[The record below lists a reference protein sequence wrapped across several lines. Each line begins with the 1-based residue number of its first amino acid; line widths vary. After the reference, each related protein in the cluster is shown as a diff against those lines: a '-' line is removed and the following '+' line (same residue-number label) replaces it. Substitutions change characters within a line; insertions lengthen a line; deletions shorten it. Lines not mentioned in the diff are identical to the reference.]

1 MALNEQQLIS
11 KIEEL
16 KRSYAVDALSG
27 GSSGYDKSFEFGR
40 HVGFIEGVNKAQQLL
55 TELLH
60 GDDNKHERKPQ
71 RSTNAYTA

>member
-1 MALNEQQLIS
+1 MALNEQQLIN

-16 KRSYAVDALSG
+16 KKSYAVDAISK
-27 GSSGYDKSFEFGR
+27 STMDDKAFELGV
-40 HVGFIEGVNKAQQLL
+40 HVGFIEGVNKTQQLL
-55 TELLH
+55 MELLH